1 MLYKIDQ
8 PKIRDCFLLCL
19 TLDFKRIIWYIVYI
33 MKCDFHIH
41 TNYSDGIFTPA
52 QIVETAKEKGL
63 DCIAVTDH
71 DTVAG
76 VKQAMAKARELG
88 ITCIVGAEISTVAS
102 CGEVHVLAF
111 NMDIDAPEFA
121 AEIKKIA
128 DFRTERNRQMQKK
141 FDENGIDLDILSLK
155 KDGSIGR
162 GEIGRE
168 MVKRG
173 ICKNVQ
179 EAFEKYL
186 GVGKLCYVQTRRLSP
201 LEAIQFI
208 SRFGGI
214 PVLAHPKNLH
224 MSFRE
229 FELFLRPLVSAG
241 LKGIEAQYFAHNS
254 TERKF
259 FCKMAR
265 KYKLIVT
272 GGSDFHDHTHGVPLG
287 TQSFSPNGYT
297 RTILGL

>member
-1 MLYKIDQ
+1 
-8 PKIRDCFLLCL
+8 
-19 TLDFKRIIWYIVYI
+19 
-33 MKCDFHIH
+33 MKCDFHTH

-52 QIVETAKEKGL
+52 QIVEMAKEKGL

-71 DTVAG
+71 DTVQG
-76 VKQAMAKARELG
+76 VKQAVEKAKELG
-88 ITCIVGAEISTVAS
+88 LKCIVGAEISTVAS
-102 CGEVHVLAF
+102 CGEVHVLAY

-121 AEIKKIA
+121 EEMQKIA

-141 FDENGIDLDILSLK
+141 FDENGIDIDILSLK
-155 KDGSIGR
+155 ENGSIGR

-173 ICKNVQ
+173 ICKNVA

-186 GVGKLCYVQTRRLSP
+186 GAGKLCYVKTRRLSP
-201 LEAIQFI
+201 VEAIQFI
-208 SRFGGI
+208 LRFGGI
-214 PVLAHPKNLH
+214 PVLAHPKNLRMNFH
-224 MSFRE
+224 E
-229 FELFLRPLVSAG
+229 FERFLRPLVLAG
-241 LKGIEAQYFAHNS
+241 LGGIEAQYFAHNS

-259 FCKMAR
+259 FCKMAK

-272 GGSDFHDHTHGVPLG
+272 GGSDFHDYTHGITLG

-297 RTILGL
+297 RTILGI